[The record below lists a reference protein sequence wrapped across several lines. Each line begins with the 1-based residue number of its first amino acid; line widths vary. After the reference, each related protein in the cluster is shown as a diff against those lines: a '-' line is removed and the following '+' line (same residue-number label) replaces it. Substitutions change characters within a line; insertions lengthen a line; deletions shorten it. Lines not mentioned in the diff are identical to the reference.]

1 MSLSRWQ
8 VLLSLVISGLLGAFL
23 MYPIAYGAVHVVQEG
38 DDLQAILTAAQ
49 PGDTVQLTSGQ
60 YEGQFV
66 IEIANLTLIGPEDH
80 SAILRGTRKG
90 RTLWVKSED
99 VTVRYLTVTNSGL
112 SLSRMDAGIFLEQTA
127 HRALVEHNQLINNLV
142 GVYVWGPHNA
152 LVQHNHIIGTNEVRM
167 SERGNGVTI
176 WNSPGSR
183 ILNNDISLGRDG
195 IFSNTSK
202 ENVFSGNTFRDLR
215 YGVHYMYT
223 NDSEVSDNVSIDN
236 DIGYAIMFS
245 DRIQV
250 LRNIAINSKNQGVMM
265 NYANISTVAD
275 NAVHRAEKCVYF
287 YNANI
292 NEITDN
298 HFEQCDIGVHYTGA
312 AQDNKIYNNAFMSNQ
327 TQVKYVGTRYEDWTH
342 EGKGNY
348 WSDHS
353 GFDLNGDGISDTA
366 YRPNDIIDQ
375 VVWRAPSSRILLNSP
390 AVAVVRWAQSQF
402 PALLPGGLMDSLP
415 IMRMPQSKT
424 YSKLLELLNERQ

>member
-66 IEIANLTLIGPEDH
+66 IEIDNLTLIGPEDH
-80 SAILRGTRKG
+80 RCDPRGTRKG

-195 IFSNTSK
+195 TFSLIPVKKMSSPAIPLETYAMGCIICTPMTVK
-202 ENVFSGNTFRDLR
+202 CLITFQL
-215 YGVHYMYT
+215 
-223 NDSEVSDNVSIDN
+223 
-236 DIGYAIMFS
+236 IMILAM
-245 DRIQV
+245 R
-250 LRNIAINSKNQGVMM
+250 L
-265 NYANISTVAD
+265 
-275 NAVHRAEKCVYF
+275 C
-287 YNANI
+287 
-292 NEITDN
+292 
-298 HFEQCDIGVHYTGA
+298 
-312 AQDNKIYNNAFMSNQ
+312 
-327 TQVKYVGTRYEDWTH
+327 
-342 EGKGNY
+342 
-348 WSDHS
+348 
-353 GFDLNGDGISDTA
+353 
-366 YRPNDIIDQ
+366 
-375 VVWRAPSSRILLNSP
+375 SRIEFKYCAISLLI
-390 AVAVVRWAQSQF
+390 AKIRA
-402 PALLPGGLMDSLP
+402 
-415 IMRMPQSKT
+415 
-424 YSKLLELLNERQ
+424 